1 MLNKDLQELLK
12 QYPDDAKIFMYYS
25 ISRVTFQMTGIGI
38 ADKVTFD
45 GDNIHIANDVAIT

>member
-1 MLNKDLQELLK
+1 MTNIELQNFLK

-38 ADKVTFD
+38 ADKITFD